1 MNNKTEILNA
11 VLKPWRLSR
20 QILLKSVFV
29 LALLIF
35 YLPAN
40 ASEIVSI
47 DVKDADLRQTLEKI
61 ARQASINII
70 VSPKVTG
77 KITCLVKNMDAKELI
92 LFIARTNGLE
102 VEDHGRILAIL
113 AGKSTPTNVRF
124 EVIPLQNANSA
135 EVAKIIQTLQR
146 DKNVTVTHD
155 ERTNRLIVVYGE

>member
-1 MNNKTEILNA
+1 MNKKTENFDL
-11 VLKPWRLSR
+11 VLKFWKISR
-20 QILLKSVFV
+20 QNLLKVVFF
-29 LALLIF
+29 LALLMT
-35 YLPAN
+35 YLPAD

-92 LFIARTNGLE
+92 LFIARTNGFE

-135 EVAKIIQTLQR
+135 EVAKIIQTLRR

-155 ERTNRLIVVYGE
+155 ERTNRLIVVYGD